1 MPAITV
7 GLPASLTAPAPAQD
21 YALEAAT
28 VEEALRALVD
38 QAPQYAQRVF
48 YRDRLLVVVTLNGE
62 AAAAGRGQGDGAL
75 RRRPAGR
82 PDAGRRRLR
91 PETT

>member
-7 GLPASLTAPAPAQD
+7 GLPASLTAPDPAQD

-28 VEEALRALVD
+28 VDEALRALVD

-48 YRDRLLVVVTLNGE
+48 YRGRLLVVVTLNGTQLQPGRVKE
-62 AAAAGRGQGDGAL
+62 TELSAGDRLDIL
-75 RRRPAGR
+75 LPVAG
-82 PDAGRRRLR
+82 G
-91 PETT
+91 

>member
-7 GLPASLTAPAPAQD
+7 GLPASLTAPGPAQD

-48 YRDRLLVVVTLNGE
+48 YRDRLLVVVTLNGKHLHPGRVKE
-62 AAAAGRGQGDGAL
+62 TDLSAGDRLDIL
-75 RRRPAGR
+75 MPVAG
-82 PDAGRRRLR
+82 G
-91 PETT
+91 

>member
-7 GLPASLTAPAPAQD
+7 GLPASLTAPGPAQD

-28 VEEALRALVD
+28 VDEALRALVD

-48 YRDRLLVVVTLNGE
+48 YRDRLLVVVTLNGKQLQP
-62 AAAAGRGQGDGAL
+62 GRAKETSSP
-75 RRRPAGR
+75 PATGW
-82 PDAGRRRLR
+82 
-91 PETT
+91 TS

>member
-1 MPAITV
+1 VPAITV

-48 YRDRLLVVVTLNGE
+48 YRDRLLVVVTLNGRQLPPGGVKE
-62 AAAAGRGQGDGAL
+62 TGLSAGDRLDVL
-75 RRRPAGR
+75 MPVAG
-82 PDAGRRRLR
+82 G
-91 PETT
+91 